1 MKKRLLSAILSM
13 ATAVSSVTAIASNAS
28 DERVKLSES
37 VVERYRDKGYQ
48 VLDGEKYNCVNF
60 VNSDYLFMEKPKS
73 SSGRIEVVQYKHDGD
88 LVQFEFD
95 STMNENDFNEII
107 EQIKSLDKE
116 FEINASKYTFFVRI
130 RKENITPDVAKK
142 IREIAG
148 DKAVNFRYLR
158 DVYDGMELTVDYITG
173 YDIWSCINVVE
184 RKEGDRIYTECD
196 TVSNRDVLEEYAEK
210 HSDVVEF
217 NAYDGV
223 GDNFLGY
230 ETGMPLFYLIPKKE
244 LSVMEH
250 LELAE
255 DIYKETGVKP
265 FAYELQ
271 TGSAGGSVG
280 AELDLTDYLD
290 GDANRDKITT
300 IADAAAIF
308 QSLANPDKYK
318 LSAQGEFNADS
329 KGDGITVD
337 DAVRIQKKL
346 AGITE

>member
-13 ATAVSSVTAIASNAS
+13 ATAFSSVTAIASNAS

-73 SSGRIEVVQYKHDGD
+73 SSGRIEVVQYKHEGD
-88 LVQFEFD
+88 LVQFEFISD
-95 STMNENDFNEII
+95 VDESYVNEIA
-107 EQIKSLDKE
+107 EQIKSLDKD
-116 FEINASKYTFFVRI
+116 FELLNGGCFIRI
-130 RKENITPDVAKK
+130 IKENITPDVVKE
-142 IREIAG
+142 IREIVG
-148 DKAVNFRYLR
+148 DKVIYFRYLR

-196 TVSNRDVLEEYAEK
+196 TVSNRAVLEEYAEK

-230 ETGMPLFYLIPKKE
+230 KTGMPLFYLIPKKE

-318 LSAQGEFNADS
+318 LSAQGEFNADFAC
-329 KGDGITVD
+329 DGITVD

-346 AGITE
+346 AGIAE

>member
-13 ATAVSSVTAIASNAS
+13 ATAFSSVTAIASNAS

-37 VVERYRDKGYQ
+37 IVEYYKENDYQ
-48 VLDGEKYNCVNF
+48 ILDGERFNCVNY
-60 VNSDYLFMEKPKS
+60 VDSDYLFMEKPQNS
-73 SSGRIEVVQYKHDGD
+73 NERIDIDQYEYKGD
-88 LVQFEFD
+88 LVQFEFNSD
-95 STMNENDFNEII
+95 VDENYVNEIA

-116 FEINASKYTFFVRI
+116 FELLNGGYFIRI
-130 RKENITPDVAKK
+130 IKENITPDVVKK
-142 IREIAG
+142 IREIVG
-148 DKAVNFRYLR
+148 DKVINFRYQN
-158 DVYDGMELTVDYITG
+158 DIYYGMRLTVDYITG
-173 YDIWSCINVVE
+173 YFWTSHVNVSEKVVDGGIQVE
-184 RKEGDRIYTECD
+184 YD
-196 TVSNRDVLEEYAEK
+196 TISNRAVLEEYVEK

-255 DIYKETGVKP
+255 DIYNETGLKP

-271 TGSAGGSVG
+271 GTASAGGSVG

-300 IADAAAIF
+300 IADAAAVF

-318 LSAQGEFNADS
+318 LSAQGEFNADFAC
-329 KGDGITVD
+329 DGITVD

-346 AGITE
+346 AGIAE